1 MFTFEDI
8 IGYEDIK
15 KHLQNSIRL
24 NRLSHAYI
32 IEGIEGS
39 GKKLIAGTVA
49 KTLQCE
55 EKGDTPCNTC
65 ISCTTF
71 DSGNHPDVI
80 YVKQMKKK
88 SIGVEE
94 IRNQV
99 QDTIDIKPYK
109 YPYKIYII
117 DAAEKLTEQA
127 QNALL
132 KTIEEPPSYAMILLL
147 TKNSNSFLPTI
158 LSRCVLL
165 NLRPQ
170 SFDVVKDYLIK
181 KEGIPDYQADI
192 YAQFSNGSIGLAK
205 KLAVSEEF
213 VAMKEELISLLTAL
227 KTVNKVERMNQYKE
241 LEKYKDK
248 IQSVLDFMTIWYRD
262 ILFYKE
268 LGDTGYIMNK
278 DNMDLIKE
286 QSHGTFE
293 SILNNL
299 QLIEETKYKLRR
311 NTNFQLTMEILLLN
325 LK

>member
-32 IEGIEGS
+32 IEGLEGS
-39 GKKLIAGTVA
+39 GKKLIAGTIA

-80 YVKQMKKK
+80 YVEQMKKK

-94 IRNQV
+94 IRKQV

-117 DAAEKLTEQA
+117 DRAEKLTEQA

-132 KTIEEPPSYAMILLL
+132 KTIEEPPGYAMILLL

-170 SFDVVKDYLIK
+170 SFDIIKDYLIK
-181 KEGIPDYQADI
+181 SEGVPDYQADI

-205 KLAVSEEF
+205 KLAISEEF
-213 VAMKEELISLLTAL
+213 VSMKEEMISLLTTL
-227 KTVNKVERMNQYKE
+227 KTINKVERMNQYKE
-241 LEKYKDK
+241 LEKYKDQ
-248 IQSVLDFMTIWYRD
+248 IQSILDFMTIWYRD

-278 DNMDLIKE
+278 DNIDLIKE
-286 QSHGTFE
+286 QSHGTYE